1 MWPMD
6 MPPVAKSQFV
16 WHRAVC
22 GLSRCA
28 EVCISCGRQEQSLCE
43 HPMFVGGLCHECKV
57 SCTLIII
64 MKRTVII
71 IVTITI
77 QFVTTAESVSESE
90 SHVYNVLVNS
100 GYHDA
105 SLPSFDSLC
114 ERADEQLFGK
124 SLPVLSTYCTA
135 FYPHNGSST
144 MN

>member
-1 MWPMD
+1 M
-6 MPPVAKSQFV
+6 AKTHLTMGMLPLE
-16 WHRAVC
+16 HRN
-22 GLSRCA
+22 RH
-28 EVCISCGRQEQSLCE
+28 GRR
-43 HPMFVGGLCHECKV
+43 
-57 SCTLIII
+57 
-64 MKRTVII
+64 KRG
-71 IVTITI
+71 IVNRQIGVKI

-90 SHVYNVLVNS
+90 SHVYNVLLNS
-100 GYHDA
+100 GYRDA